1 MLAMMLATI
10 GRPHLILTNWARQ
23 CRRLH
28 EVRPPTFAFWS
39 SPPSRSSS
47 ASSRWSSPSSRS
59 SSASSRWASLWSSS
73 SIFWCDWSLKIHEPA
88 GLKNCGWYSH
98 CKVPKIDWFFASA
111 RAACAKKPPEALIQ
125 LAPWCLFRFSLV
137 LINWKVR
144 EETDQDLKSVFDAV
158 AIPVVVKT
166 FKRST
171 AKRVQPAMY

>member
-10 GRPHLILTNWARQ
+10 GRPLLILTNWARQ

-73 SIFWCDWSLKIHEPA
+73 SIFWCDWSFKIHEPA

-98 CKVPKIDWFFASA
+98 CKV
-111 RAACAKKPPEALIQ
+111 IQ
-125 LAPWCLFRFSLV
+125 FLLLLAPPVLKNRQRRDDTVGTLVPYQIQFGADKLKGERRNRSGPEICFWCGRNSSCGENL
-137 LINWKVR
+137 
-144 EETDQDLKSVFDAV
+144 
-158 AIPVVVKT
+158 
-166 FKRST
+166 
-171 AKRVQPAMY
+171 

>member
-1 MLAMMLATI
+1 MMLATI
-10 GRPHLILTNWARQ
+10 GRPHLILTNWTRQ

-39 SPPSRSSS
+39 SPPSRSLS
-47 ASSRWSSPSSRS
+47 ASSKWSSPSSRS

-98 CKVPKIDWFFASA
+98 CKVIHFLLLLA
-111 RAACAKKPPEALIQ
+111 PPVLKSCQEEMIQ
-125 LAPWCLFRFSLV
+125 LAPWCLIRFSLV

-144 EETDQDLKSVFDAV
+144 EEICFWCGRNSSCGE
-158 AIPVVVKT
+158 P

-171 AKRVQPAMY
+171 AQRM